1 MEIPMKASQQN
12 TPKLWTL
19 FETPMTLHPS
29 DGLDI
34 KSLDAQNGPLPL
46 LKFGHIDT
54 ESLNIKIQLAW
65 AVGIEIH
72 CH

>member
-1 MEIPMKASQQN
+1 
-12 TPKLWTL
+12 
-19 FETPMTLHPS
+19 MTLHPS
-29 DGLDI
+29 DGLDV

-46 LKFGHIDT
+46 LKFGHIET
-54 ESLNIKIQLAW
+54 ESLSIKIQLAL